1 MQGKIVVID
10 NKVYFLFG
18 KLSHRQEKLVL
29 TYQNDEQNIV
39 EIPDLKIHLDN
50 TQDISQIGQLIE
62 GDIGEVL
69 KNIL

>member
-1 MQGKIVVID
+1 MQGKIGVID

-18 KLSHRQEKLVL
+18 KLSHRQGKLVL
-29 TYQNDEQNIV
+29 TYQNEEQNNV

-50 TQDISQIGQLIE
+50 TQDINQIGQLIE